1 MNKSIRL
8 FVADD
13 HPMILEGLVSFL
25 SQIPE
30 FKICGTASNGLLAY
44 EQLKSLEVDIL
55 LTDIQMPQL
64 NGIELVERLI
74 AENRDVKVIVLTMF
88 NDVIFVKRLLQ
99 LGVMGYVLKDVGKN
113 ELRQAIETVYKGGQF
128 YSYEITEIMMSKLRG
143 NGVGFSLKTD
153 LTDREKEILQ
163 LILEQKSNR
172 EIADQLFISARTVEA
187 HKRNMLEKTGSKN
200 LAGLIIYAIENEIFK
215 KNNS

>member
-1 MNKSIRL
+1 
-8 FVADD
+8 
-13 HPMILEGLVSFL
+13 
-25 SQIPE
+25 
-30 FKICGTASNGLLAY
+30 
-44 EQLKSLEVDIL
+44 
-55 LTDIQMPQL
+55 
-64 NGIELVERLI
+64 
-74 AENRDVKVIVLTMF
+74 
-88 NDVIFVKRLLQ
+88 
-99 LGVMGYVLKDVGKN
+99 
-113 ELRQAIETVYKGGQF
+113 
-128 YSYEITEIMMSKLRG
+128 MMSKLRG